1 MKRFLTAC
9 FVLLLVMSMNAFA
22 TDTRV
27 LTLGENNN
35 VLLDEANIWMYP
47 SRINDYPNLAIGEFD
62 DGDEFTR
69 LGVHFKFNNDAPWVL
84 GTYFED
90 LGAFYVDDLVGDF
103 DMIDFSLMSNRR
115 INLFYG
121 RALNGTSFGLR
132 ASYFQSSETE
142 EDATGEQK
150 QGFSYMDFGVG
161 LTADNGAWD
170 VAAQVGFGNVTDE
183 DFDGDPI
190 TDDDGLMDFSLM
202 GRYFH
207 QVNPNYTLVPH
218 VGFMYAKR
226 GLIEYDAA
234 GDPTDTY
241 NDKGMMFDLGCGLN
255 YTPVTNVLAVADF
268 GLAYGKATGE
278 YVDDAAGTPA
288 VEDDYSTFIL
298 PYFKLGLDADVFK
311 WMDVR
316 MGATSYW
323 AKDVEDYASGTK
335 YTYKYAENSTYLG
348 FGFHWG
354 RLHVDTYTDP
364 EIFLDGFNFISGEG
378 TEMNFQISA
387 VYEMM

>member
-9 FVLLLVMSMNAFA
+9 FVLMLVMGMNAFA

-27 LTLGENNN
+27 MTLGENNT
-35 VLLDEANIWMYP
+35 VLLDEANIWMFP
-47 SRINDYPNLAIGEFD
+47 SRINDYPNLVVAEFD

-69 LGVHFKFNNDAPWVL
+69 MGIHWQFNKDNPWVL
-84 GTYFED
+84 GTYFENMSP
-90 LGAFYVDDLVGDF
+90 LYVDDLMGDF
-103 DMIDFSLMSNRR
+103 DMIDFDLMDNRR

-121 RALNGTSFGLR
+121 RALNGTNFGFR

-142 EDATGEQK
+142 EDPSGEQK
-150 QGFSYMDFGVG
+150 QGFSYMDFGLG
-161 LTADNGAWD
+161 LTAANGAWD
-170 VAAQVGFGNVTDE
+170 LGLNFGFGNVTDE
-183 DFDGDPI
+183 DFDGDPV
-190 TDDDGLMDFSLM
+190 TDDDGLMDFALM
-202 GRYFH
+202 GRYFY
-207 QVNPNYTLVPH
+207 QMNPDYTLVPH
-218 VGFMYAKR
+218 AAMMYSKR
-226 GLIEYDAA
+226 GIQYMDAA

-241 NDKGMMFDLGCGLN
+241 TDKGMMFDLGCGLN

-268 GLAYGKATGE
+268 GFAYGKVKSE
-278 YVDDAAGTPA
+278 YEDNAASAPV

-298 PYFKLGLDADVFK
+298 PYFKLGLDAEVFK

-323 AKDVEDYASGTK
+323 ANDKEDYASGTK
-335 YTYKYAENSTYLG
+335 YTYKYADNDTYLG

-364 EIFLDGFNFISGEG
+364 ELFLEGFNFISGED